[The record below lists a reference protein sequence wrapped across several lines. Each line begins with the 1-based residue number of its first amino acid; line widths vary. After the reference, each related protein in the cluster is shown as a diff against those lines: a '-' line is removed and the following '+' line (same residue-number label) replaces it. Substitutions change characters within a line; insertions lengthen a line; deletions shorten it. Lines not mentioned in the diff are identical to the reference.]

1 MSLSHDTKDIML
13 IFVKK
18 KKKKKKKTTT
28 NKQTKTELCSI
39 VHDKNEYTFGNIAE
53 TA

>member
-18 KKKKKKKTTT
+18 KNKKKTTTT

-39 VHDKNEYTFGNIAE
+39 VHDKNEYTFWNIAE